1 MMKSHNILIISLILL
16 GGSLTASCSDDGGGG
31 GVKGEEQTVS
41 NASEGTDHWV
51 YYSLED
57 GKTVGVSRF
66 GDTQADNAW
75 AQRTDWDIAVSGDL
89 IRTNSGRSGSG
100 KGGIIELSGDYDTYN
115 GDPETLVYT
124 TDTYE

>member
-100 KGGIIELSGDYDTYN
+100 KGGIIELSGDYDTYT